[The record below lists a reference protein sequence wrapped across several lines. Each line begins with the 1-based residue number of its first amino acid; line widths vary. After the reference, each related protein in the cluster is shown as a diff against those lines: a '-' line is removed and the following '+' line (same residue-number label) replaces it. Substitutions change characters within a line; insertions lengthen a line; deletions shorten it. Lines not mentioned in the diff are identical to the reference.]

1 MVVWRADAA
10 LRYVAKSS
18 VMQID
23 MKVYLYPK
31 KGKYYYLSMVMLL
44 GVVTSFLA
52 AKIFLP
58 LAIMLA
64 TYWVYRAAYVLI
76 NPTVCISEDGRK
88 IEISRTLFGFVFN
101 KKSHFLSD
109 YYGIRNRVHWGHY
122 KHCQTEL
129 VGAAGKYL
137 PIRVELM
144 SDKIS
149 DEAVKFKSDL
159 LQAFNLEDRLDIG
172 HV

>member
-10 LRYVAKSS
+10 LRYVAISS
-18 VMQID
+18 VVQNR
-23 MKVYLYPK
+23 MKFYLYPK
-31 KGKYYYLSMVMLL
+31 KGKYYYLLMVLVL
-44 GVVTSFLA
+44 GVVTSLLA
-52 AKIFLP
+52 TKIFLP

-88 IEISRTLFGFVFN
+88 IEISRTLFGFVLN
-101 KKSHFLSD
+101 KKSHSLSD

-149 DEAVKFKSDL
+149 DEAVNFKSDL
-159 LQAFNLEDRLDIG
+159 TKALNLADRLDIG